1 MNSLADRRTDTCAR
15 YDRDATDRTRLPTSN
30 NRRQSF
36 PRRRPSAVKFLA
48 AVFCLAIATS
58 NSIALAQ
65 PTKPAVEIPP
75 EVASYASALDS
86 LQKSGGKQPI
96 EPVFEAGMQAGPS
109 IQAILPELSDSQFQ
123 QVQHQMQG
131 FVIARYATTF
141 VRPSVGYFKNLSR
154 KIGTKADRAF
164 FDIYERTE
172 PDTNGAF
179 PAYIRQQ
186 TDESGC
192 TRFDGKMLTDLYRG
206 WLTFRTTYPDDYA
219 PEAQGEID
227 SIETELLSGICSCE
241 NAQKTAAGLQTFVTA
256 FPDLPITPK
265 IKTRITQIHANKSS
279 FRFNCHAG

>member
-1 MNSLADRRTDTCAR
+1 
-15 YDRDATDRTRLPTSN
+15 LPTSN
-30 NRRQSF
+30 NHHHPFS
-36 PRRRPSAVKFLA
+36 RRRPSAVKFLA
-48 AVFCLAIATS
+48 AALFLAVATS
-58 NSIALAQ
+58 NSLALAQ
-65 PTKPAVEIPP
+65 PTKSAVEIPP

-86 LQKSGGKQPI
+86 LQKSRGKQPI
-96 EPVFEAGMQAGPS
+96 EPVFAAGMQASPS
-109 IQAILPELSDSQFQ
+109 VQAVLPELSDSQFQ

-131 FVIARYATTF
+131 FVIARDATVF

-154 KIGTKADRAF
+154 KIGAKADRAF

-172 PDTNGAF
+172 PDTKSAF

-192 TRFDGKMLTDLYRG
+192 TRFDDKTLTDLYRG

-265 IKTRITQIHANKSS
+265 IKTRITQIHTGKSS

>member
-1 MNSLADRRTDTCAR
+1 M
-15 YDRDATDRTRLPTSN
+15 
-30 NRRQSF
+30 
-36 PRRRPSAVKFLA
+36 AVCFAIVA
-48 AVFCLAIATS
+48 ALE
-58 NSIALAQ
+58 SIALAQ
-65 PTKPAVEIPP
+65 PKAAVEIPP
-75 EVASYASALDS
+75 EVASYAADLDALK
-86 LQKSGGKQPI
+86 QSGGKQPI
-96 EPVFEAGMQAGPS
+96 EPVFEAGMQAAPS
-109 IQAILPELSDSQFQ
+109 IQAVLPELSESQFQ

-131 FVIARYATTF
+131 FAVGRYETIF

-172 PDTNGAF
+172 PDSNGAF
-179 PAYIRQQ
+179 PAYIHQQ

-192 TRFDGKMLTDLYRG
+192 TLFDGKMLTDLYRG

-227 SIETELLSGICSCE
+227 SIETELRSGICTCE
-241 NAQKTAAGLQTFVTA
+241 NAQKTTAGLQTFVNA

-265 IKTRITQIHANKSS
+265 IKTRISQIKAGKSS

>member
-1 MNSLADRRTDTCAR
+1 
-15 YDRDATDRTRLPTSN
+15 LPTSN
-30 NRRQSF
+30 NRSSYF
-36 PRRRPSAVKFLA
+36 FRRRASAAGAIKYLGA
-48 AVFCLAIATS
+48 ALCLTIAAS
-58 NSIALAQ
+58 NSITLAQ
-65 PTKPAVEIPP
+65 TKPAVEIPP
-75 EVASYASALDS
+75 EVAGYASALND

-123 QVQHQMQG
+123 QVQNQMQG
-131 FVIARYATTF
+131 FVIARYETTF
-141 VRPSVGYFKNLSR
+141 VRPSVSYFKNLSR

-179 PAYIRQQ
+179 PAYIHQQ
-186 TDESGC
+186 SDESGC

>member
-1 MNSLADRRTDTCAR
+1 
-15 YDRDATDRTRLPTSN
+15 LPTSD
-30 NRRQSF
+30 NRRHPILRARSI
-36 PRRRPSAVKFLA
+36 AVLA
-48 AVFCLAIATS
+48 ACLAIVTC
-58 NSIALAQ
+58 NPIAIAQ

-75 EVASYASALDS
+75 EVASYASALDD
-86 LQKSGGKQPI
+86 LQKSAGKQAI
-96 EPVFEAGMQAGPS
+96 EPVFEAGMQAAPS

-123 QVQHQMQG
+123 QVQKQMQG
-131 FVIARYATTF
+131 FTIARHETAL

-179 PAYIRQQ
+179 PAYIHQQ
-186 TDESGC
+186 AEESGC
-192 TRFDGKMLTDLYRG
+192 TRFDGKLLTDLYRG

-227 SIETELLSGICSCE
+227 SIETELRSGICSCE
-241 NAQKTAAGLQTFVTA
+241 NADKTASGLQTFVTA

-265 IKTRITQIHANKSS
+265 IKTRITQIHAGKSS
-279 FRFNCHAG
+279 FRFNCHGG

>member
-1 MNSLADRRTDTCAR
+1 
-15 YDRDATDRTRLPTSN
+15 LPTSD
-30 NRRQSF
+30 NRRHLFLREHSI
-36 PRRRPSAVKFLA
+36 AVVALCLALA
-48 AVFCLAIATS
+48 AS
-58 NSIALAQ
+58 SSIALAQ
-65 PTKPAVEIPP
+65 PKPAFEIPP
-75 EVASYASALDS
+75 EVASYASALDA
-86 LQKSGGKQPI
+86 LKQSGGKQPI
-96 EPVFEAGMQAGPS
+96 EPVFEAGMQAAPS
-109 IQAILPELSDSQFQ
+109 IQSILPELTDSQFQ
-123 QVQHQMQG
+123 QVQNQMQG
-131 FVIARYATTF
+131 FVIARYETTF

-179 PAYIRQQ
+179 PAYIHQQ

-227 SIETELLSGICSCE
+227 SIETELRSGICSCE
-241 NAQKTAAGLQTFVTA
+241 NAQKTAAGLQTFVNA

-265 IKTRITQIHANKSS
+265 IKTRITQIKAGKSG